1 VIAIEVDRRA
11 ADEDLRNLWLAVWAE
26 SRPADFAAV
35 LSRSL
40 VYVCAYDGPTL
51 VGFVNVAWDGGKHAS
66 VFDTAVHPEYRRR
79 GVGSRLIKRAIE
91 LARQRGAHWLHVDFE
106 PHLSEFYGKC
116 GFRPTAAGLIEL

>member
-1 VIAIEVDRRA
+1 MIAIEVDRRA
-11 ADEDLRNLWLAVWAE
+11 ADEDLRSLWLAVWAE

-40 VYVCAYDGPTL
+40 VYVCACDGPTL